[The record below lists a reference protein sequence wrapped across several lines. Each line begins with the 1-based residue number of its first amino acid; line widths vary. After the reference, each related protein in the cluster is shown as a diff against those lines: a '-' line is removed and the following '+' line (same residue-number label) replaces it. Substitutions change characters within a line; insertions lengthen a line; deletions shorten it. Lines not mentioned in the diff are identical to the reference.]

1 VLASAGGDLLDLLEG
16 ASGGRGVVRF
26 LPDEPRVVPVARI
39 WRASERAARWF
50 SRRCSP
56 GGSVGMV
63 LGTGSSAVAALVGA
77 WRAGLCV
84 ASLPTPGR
92 AMPPGEYRAQIE
104 AACACVGAELLL
116 VEDALVPA
124 VPPLSVPVAGFA
136 GCASDGAGRTDGHG
150 SLVQFTSGST
160 GAPKGIRLSLDA
172 VAHQVRALLE
182 RLQPQLGDAACSWL
196 PLSHDMGLIG
206 MLLTSWCAASPDV
219 LGGGELTLIRPEH
232 FVRRPACWLDACS
245 RFGATITSAPDFALA
260 LATRTVGALE
270 GLDLRRL
277 RVCITGGDMIR
288 AATLEVFAAATA
300 AAGFR
305 SRAFCPA
312 YGLAEATLAVT
323 MVEPTVGWSAASV
336 DAAALAEGRWVA
348 ATGPG
353 ARRVVCA
360 GGPLPGMSVRVAAGP
375 AAAGVIEVAG
385 PSMLT
390 EHVGYGS
397 PLSPEGWLTTG
408 DLGVLDDGLLYPT
421 GRRGDRIVVAGRT
434 LDAGDVEARIG
445 GHPGLRA
452 GAVVA
457 VDDGAGGFAV
467 VAEPAAA
474 VGLDAVARAVRDE
487 LVRTVGCGPSA
498 VVLVERGS
506 LPKTP
511 SGKLPR
517 RRVADAFQSGSLRQI
532 TLVRFR
538 AAAP

>member
-1 VLASAGGDLLDLLEG
+1 
-16 ASGGRGVVRF
+16 
-26 LPDEPRVVPVARI
+26 
-39 WRASERAARWF
+39 
-50 SRRCSP
+50 
-56 GGSVGMV
+56 
-63 LGTGSSAVAALVGA
+63 
-77 WRAGLCV
+77 
-84 ASLPTPGR
+84 
-92 AMPPGEYRAQIE
+92 MPPGEYRAQIE
-104 AACACVGAELLL
+104 AACAGVGAELLL

-124 VPPLSVPVAGFA
+124 VPPLSLPVAGFA
-136 GCASDGAGRTDGHG
+136 RCVADGAGCTDGHG

-182 RLQPQLGDAACSWL
+182 RLQPQPGDAACSWL

-206 MLLTSWCAASPDV
+206 MLLTSWCAASPNV
-219 LGGGELTLIRPEH
+219 AGGGELTLIRPEH
-232 FVRRPACWLDACS
+232 FVRQPASWLDACS
-245 RFGATITSAPDFALA
+245 RFGATITSAPNFALA
-260 LATRTVGALE
+260 LATRTVGTLE

-277 RVCITGGDMIR
+277 RVCITGGDTIR
-288 AATLEVFAAATA
+288 AATLEAFAAATA

-305 SRAFCPA
+305 SQAFCPA

-323 MVEPTVGWSAASV
+323 MVEPAAGWTAASV
-336 DAAALAEGRWVA
+336 DAAALGEGRWVA

-353 ARRVVCA
+353 ARPVVCA
-360 GGPLPGMSVRVAAGP
+360 GAPLPGMSVRVAGV
-375 AAAGVIEVAG
+375 AAEGVIEVAG

-390 EHVGYGS
+390 DYVGYGS

-408 DLGVLDDGLLYPT
+408 DLGVLDGGLLYPT
-421 GRRGDRIVVAGRT
+421 GRLGDRIVVAGRT

-457 VDDGAGGFAV
+457 VDDGAGGFAL

-517 RRVADAFQSGSLRQI
+517 HRVAAAYQSGSLPQI
-532 TLVRFR
+532 MLVRFR
-538 AAAP
+538 PAPP